1 MPSTQTSTLGTFLSL
16 FVILSIFVWV
26 ISFVPSLKEGLKLV
40 QGQISE
46 VFRSPLIGL
55 VIFGVIT
62 FIYFSY
68 YYISSHSLDDTAQKF
83 ISKFI
88 FLWCF
93 FITAVAVAM
102 AIYSMV
108 KI

>member
-1 MPSTQTSTLGTFLSL
+1 MPSKQTSTLGTFLSL
-16 FVILSIFVWV
+16 FLILSIFVWV

-40 QGQISE
+40 QNKVSK
-46 VFRSPLIGL
+46 VFQSPLIGL

-68 YYISSHSLDDTAQKF
+68 YYISSQSLDDTAQKF

-88 FLWCF
+88 FLWCL
-93 FITAVAVAM
+93 FITTVAVVM
-102 AIYSMV
+102 YSMW
-108 KI
+108 KK